1 MSDWTVRAGPRAL
14 AATVAAVLFSC
25 VCWVG
30 PEMALAGDSPASPF
44 TLDQPLYLQATQES
58 ASASAAA
65 DEAPPATPP
74 APRRPLM
81 LAFEKMGL
89 APALDK
95 AGINIQGHVEGSWT
109 YDASNP
115 PDNFIQG
122 RVFDV
127 DNQDITLNQIDLTI
141 QRDVSASVKDH
152 KFDVGFNFETI
163 YGGDARFIHGNGAN
177 FYGSASPQL
186 DPDEQFDIV
195 QLYTDI
201 SVPIGNGMLIRAG
214 KMVTHMGYEV
224 INPTGNA
231 LYSHSFLF
239 GYAIPFTHTGVMVFY
254 NISDKLSVM
263 GGFSRGWNQE
273 LKDNNS
279 DTIDGLAQVTY
290 KLSDKTTLIF
300 NGTAGPEAAG
310 DPGNWWWVGDVILT
324 QQITDQL
331 SIALNGDY
339 GWYEHGSANGTAAM
353 WYGLAAYAGYKIN
366 DMFTINA
373 RGEWYDDQDGFTL
386 AGTPNTF
393 YEATLGLAIK
403 PLPGDDIGRNLLIRP
418 EVRYDYS
425 NQAFFDGG
433 TDHGQFTFAL
443 DAIFTF

>member
-1 MSDWTVRAGPRAL
+1 
-14 AATVAAVLFSC
+14 
-25 VCWVG
+25 
-30 PEMALAGDSPASPF
+30 
-44 TLDQPLYLQATQES
+44 
-58 ASASAAA
+58 
-65 DEAPPATPP
+65 
-74 APRRPLM
+74 M

-115 PDNFIQG
+115 PNNFIQG

-254 NISDKLSVM
+254 NLSDKLSVM

-418 EVRYDYS
+418 EVRYDYA
-425 NQAFFDGG
+425 NEAFFDGG